1 MVKTHAYT
9 LEEVAEAFDGPDGAV
24 TRLDKLWT
32 ERTSISRREQ
42 ESDQESSKKSGEGER
57 QTERESEQDIQIQS

>member
-1 MVKTHAYT
+1 MVKTHSYT

-32 ERTSISRREQ
+32 ERSSISREQ
-42 ESDQESSKKSGEGER
+42 ESDHESSKKSGEGER
-57 QTERESEQDIQIQS
+57 GREREQEQEIQIQP